1 MIARDRFEDYSD
13 IVKIDPAGRKRLIL
27 DSLNAAVE
35 AVLPQNLM
43 KNKLSVKATH
53 ILTILGEELDWDLRE
68 FDKLIVVGGGKASGA
83 MAEELERQLP
93 KEIEYSGV
101 VSILEGTSHDFHT
114 RKITLLESSH
124 PIPSEKSVK
133 ATTKIMQAVS
143 QATKDS
149 LVLCLISGGGS
160 SLMAIPA
167 RGITLDDKIKTT
179 SLLLKSGA
187 SIEKMNCV
195 RKHLSLIKG
204 GQLAKNANGAKI
216 LSLIISDIVGN
227 PVGSIASGPT
237 APDSTTFKEALSI
250 LKEYDLTNLVP
261 ARVLRRLRDGAQGK
275 IPETP
280 KSRDPIFRRVTN
292 SILGDN
298 SVACKA
304 AIDVIEK
311 NGNFSPYYLGSDMQG
326 ESKDLATNLVSFFLM
341 VRKGTYEVHG
351 FGKPSAF
358 IWGGETTV
366 TVRGM
371 GKGGRNQEEA
381 LSALRKIGSVEGVTV
396 AFMGT
401 DGKDG
406 FSDAAGAIV
415 DSEVDLIAKRKK
427 LNADDYLRDND
438 SNSFFR
444 KVAKSLLIT
453 GPTGTN
459 VDDIGLAL
467 VQ

>member
-1 MIARDRFEDYSD
+1 VTARDRFENYYDV
-13 IVKIDPAGRKRLIL
+13 VKNDPLGHKRLIL
-27 DSLNAAVE
+27 KSLEAAIE

-43 KNKLSVKATH
+43 KDKISVKTKH
-53 ILTILGEELDWDLRE
+53 FLTISGEDFDYDLRE
-68 FDKLIVVGGGKASGA
+68 FDKVIVVGGGKASGA
-83 MAEELERQLP
+83 MAEELERRLP

-101 VSILEGTSHDFHT
+101 ISILEGTSNEFHT

-133 ATTKIMQAVS
+133 ATTKIMQKVS
-143 QATKDS
+143 QATSAS

-160 SLMAIPA
+160 SLMALPA
-167 RGITLDDKIKTT
+167 NGITLDDKVKTT

-187 SIEKMNCV
+187 NIEKMNCV

-204 GQLAKNANGAKI
+204 GQLVKNANGARI

-227 PVGSIASGPT
+227 PIGSIASGPT
-237 APDSTTFKEALSI
+237 APDPTTFGEALSI
-250 LKEYDLTNLVP
+250 LEEHDLSDQVP
-261 ARVLRRLRDGAQGK
+261 TRVLRRLKDGAKGK

-280 KSRDPIFRRVTN
+280 KPRDPIFRRVTN

-298 SVACKA
+298 SVACKET
-304 AIDVIEK
+304 INIIKK
-311 NGNFSPYYLGSDMQG
+311 NGNFKPYYLGSDVQG
-326 ESKDLATNLVSFFLM
+326 ESRDVATNLSSFFLM
-341 VRKGTYEVHG
+341 VRKGTSEAYG
-351 FGKPSAF
+351 FAKPCAF
-358 IWGGETTV
+358 VWGGETTV
-366 TVRGM
+366 NVRGR
-371 GKGGRNQEEA
+371 GIGGRNQEEA
-381 LSALRKIGSVEGVTV
+381 LSALQRLGSIDGITI

-415 DSEVDLIAKRKK
+415 DSEVDRIANMKK
-427 LNADDYLRDND
+427 LNPEDFLRDND

-444 KVAKSLLIT
+444 KVGKSLLVT

-459 VDDIGLAL
+459 VNDIGLAL